1 MMKREKGGVFS
12 LRFDRLGDFLLGQN
26 IYLDEPALIDLR
38 RRYKVPAG
46 YAEVKLSFSE
56 LAELLRLA
64 RSLEHSCLRDT
75 E

>member
-1 MMKREKGGVFS
+1 MKREKGVFS

-38 RRYKVPAG
+38 RRYKVPSGFAD
-46 YAEVKLSFSE
+46 VKLSFSE

-64 RSLEHSCLRDT
+64 RSMEHSCLRDT